1 MATKGQAPWLAL
13 RNMILLASALL
24 TVVALSLM
32 CGGCTRRVYVPIE
45 GETVTQ
51 VRYIERVDTVPV
63 EVPVPA
69 QSASNVTPGGPS
81 HLETDVAQS
90 DAWVDS
96 AGMLHH
102 NLANKPVKLPAQVS
116 VKSVQKDSVV
126 FRDRPVPYPV
136 ERELSCWERIK
147 MDFGGA
153 ALGVVGA
160 LLVVAVVW
168 LIRKFR
174 K

>member
-1 MATKGQAPWLAL
+1 MKHPAIDSARLW
-13 RNMILLASALL
+13 RNVSCLASAL
-24 TVVALSLM
+24 VMALLLAWLFS
-32 CGGCTRRVYVPIE
+32 GCKTRTMYLPS
-45 GETVTQ
+45 ETVIDT
-51 VRYIERVDTVPV
+51 RYIERIDTVTI

-69 QSASNVTPGGPS
+69 QSASNVTPDSTS

-102 NLANKPVKLPAQVS
+102 NLANKPVKLAAQVP
-116 VKSVQKDSVV
+116 VKSAEKDSIVY
-126 FRDRPVPYPV
+126 RDRPVPYPV
-136 ERELSCWERIK
+136 ERELSRWERIK

-153 ALGVVGA
+153 ALGLVGA

-168 LIRKFR
+168 LAKKFR

>member
-1 MATKGQAPWLAL
+1 MIRNGTYILRLGRNLLCLLSTAL
-13 RNMILLASALL
+13 MCILLAWLFS
-24 TVVALSLM
+24 
-32 CGGCTRRVYVPIE
+32 GCRTRTMYLPS
-45 GETVTQ
+45 ETVTQ
-51 VRYIERVDTVPV
+51 TRYIERIDTVQV

-69 QSASNVTPGGPS
+69 QSASNVTTDSTS

-102 NLANKPVKLPAQVS
+102 NLANKPVKLPAQVP
-116 VKSVQKDSVV
+116 VKSAEKDSVV

-136 ERELSCWERIK
+136 ERELSRWERIK

-168 LIRKFR
+168 LVKKFR

>member
-1 MATKGQAPWLAL
+1 MIQNGTYILQLG
-13 RNMILLASALL
+13 RNLLCLLSAVLVCILLTWLFS
-24 TVVALSLM
+24 
-32 CGGCTRRVYVPIE
+32 GCRTRTMYLPS
-45 GETVTQ
+45 ETVIHT
-51 VRYIERVDTVPV
+51 RYVERIDTVQV
-63 EVPVPA
+63 EVKVPA
-69 QSASNVTPGGPS
+69 QSASNVTTDSTS

-102 NLANKPVKLPAQVS
+102 NLANKPVKLAAQVP
-116 VKSVQKDSVV
+116 VKSMEKDSVV

-136 ERELSCWERIK
+136 ERELSRWERVK

-168 LIRKFR
+168 LAKKFR
-174 K
+174 R

>member
-1 MATKGQAPWLAL
+1 MALF
-13 RNMILLASALL
+13 
-24 TVVALSLM
+24 
-32 CGGCTRRVYVPIE
+32 RVPD
-45 GETVTQ
+45 Q
-51 VRYIERVDTVPV
+51 DH
-63 EVPVPA
+63 
-69 QSASNVTPGGPS
+69 VTPGGPS

-102 NLANKPVKLPAQVS
+102 NLANKPVKLPAQVP
-116 VKSVQKDSVV
+116 VKSAEKDSVV

-136 ERELSCWERIK
+136 ERELSRWERIK

-168 LIRKFR
+168 LVKKFR